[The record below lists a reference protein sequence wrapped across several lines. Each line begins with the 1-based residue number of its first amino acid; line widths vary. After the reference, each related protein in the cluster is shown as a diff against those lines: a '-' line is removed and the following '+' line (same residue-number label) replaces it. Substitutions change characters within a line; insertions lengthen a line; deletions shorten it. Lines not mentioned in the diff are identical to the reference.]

1 MSPDW
6 VCKWVI
12 LLYISASVLGIKQ
25 PVRLWFS
32 LGVRVKLLEIY
43 STVHVFLTWMIEV
56 KIIPWSKT
64 LLGTTL
70 KLYCTA
76 YSLPGSLFHRS
87 CSEFDVC
94 DGDGVTWKSQ
104 CITATHTQT
113 DSRVHNNTSNC
124 RHKHIVHPSTA
135 HK

>member
-1 MSPDW
+1 ML
-6 VCKWVI
+6 

-32 LGVRVKLLEIY
+32 LGVRVRLLEIY

-76 YSLPGSLFHRS
+76 YIFQAAIFIAAVVSFM
-87 CSEFDVC
+87 CVMETV
-94 DGDGVTWKSQ
+94 
-104 CITATHTQT
+104 
-113 DSRVHNNTSNC
+113 SREKVS
-124 RHKHIVHPSTA
+124 A
-135 HK
+135 